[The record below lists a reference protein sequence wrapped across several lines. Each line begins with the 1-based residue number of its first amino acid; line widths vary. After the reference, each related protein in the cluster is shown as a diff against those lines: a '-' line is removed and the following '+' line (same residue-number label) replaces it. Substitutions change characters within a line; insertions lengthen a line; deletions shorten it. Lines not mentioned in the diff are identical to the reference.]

1 MNPQGIR
8 YFMGKGVIV
17 LVFLLILGVGLLM
30 FLVPFRGISSS
41 PMKNQPAPSVT
52 VLEHSGEV
60 DIHSGTYVVRGT
72 AKNTGTTPVVKVY
85 IVVTTYDANGA
96 EFGSSYDALINLDP
110 GEEAPFRIEARP
122 YYNGVKVARYN
133 IVPDLNYVPQL

>member
-1 MNPQGIR
+1 
-8 YFMGKGVIV
+8 MGKGVIV

-30 FLVPFRGISSS
+30 FLMPFRGLSSA
-41 PMKNQPAPSVT
+41 PVKNQPAPSVT

-60 DIHSGTYVVRGT
+60 DIHSGTYIVRGT
-72 AKNTGTTPVVKVY
+72 AKNTGTTAVVKVY

-96 EFGSSYDALINLDP
+96 EFGSSYDALMNLDP

-122 YYNGVKVARYN
+122 YYNGITVARYN
-133 IVPDLNYVPQL
+133 IVPDLNYVPRL